1 MAYHPFRHLGLK
13 ILSIALA
20 GAIWLT
26 VGDQRAVER
35 TMRVPLEYH
44 NLPPNLELMASPPDT
59 VEVRL
64 RGPSGT
70 IGRLLP
76 GEVVAVLDLTSA
88 RSGTRLFHMLADE
101 VRVPYGVGVSQVNP
115 AALPL
120 TFEPSATR
128 IVPIVP
134 VVDGEPAP
142 GYRIGRILSSP
153 EQVAVIGPTSHVVGV
168 GSATTEPVSVANATA
183 NVIDRVVVGVANELV
198 RLDQPQNATI
208 SVEIVQVAEDKRLER
223 VSVATRGLGQ
233 GRSATVDPALV
244 VVVLRGA
251 RVALTPITT
260 ATAYVDVTGMAPGR
274 RYSLP
279 VKVDPIADVQ
289 VAAVEPATVA
299 VRVK

>member
-20 GAIWLT
+20 GALWLT

-44 NLPPNLELMASPPDT
+44 NLPTNLELMNSPPDT

-70 IGRLLP
+70 VGRLLP

-88 RSGTRLFHMLADE
+88 RAGSRLFHMLADE
-101 VRVPYGVGVSQVNP
+101 VRVPYGVGVSQVTP
-115 AALPL
+115 ASVPL
-120 TFEPSATR
+120 MFEPSATR
-128 IVPIVP
+128 TVP
-134 VVDGEPAP
+134 VVPVTDGNPAP

-153 EQVAVIGPTSHVVGV
+153 EQVAVVGPTSHIVGV
-168 GSATTEPVSVANATA
+168 TSATTEPVSVANVTT
-183 NVIDRVVVGVANELV
+183 NVVDRVVIGVSNELV
-198 RLDQPQNATI
+198 RLQQPQSATV
-208 SVEIVQVAEDKRLER
+208 SVEIVQVSEDKRLER
-223 VSVATRGLGQ
+223 VAVAARGLAE
-233 GRSATVDPALV
+233 GRSATIEPGSLA
-244 VVVLRGA
+244 VVLRGPRA
-251 RVALTPITT
+251 RLAPLTT

-274 RYSLP
+274 YSLP
-279 VKVDPIADVQ
+279 VQVDPIADVQ
-289 VAAVEPATVA
+289 TAAVEPAKVA

>member
-13 ILSIALA
+13 ILSLALA

-44 NLPPNLELMASPPDT
+44 NLPARLELMASPPDT

-88 RSGTRLFHMLADE
+88 RSGTRLFHLLADE

-115 AALPL
+115 AAVPL
-120 TFEPSATR
+120 TFEPSAKR
-128 IVPIVP
+128 AVPIVP
-134 VVDGEPAP
+134 VIDGEPAR

-153 EQVAVIGPTSHVVGV
+153 EQVTVVGPTSHVGGV
-168 GSATTEPVSVANATA
+168 ANATTEPISVANATA
-183 NVIDRVVVGVANELV
+183 TVIDRVVVGVANELV
-198 RLDQPQNATI
+198 RLEQPQSATV
-208 SVEIVQVAEDKRLER
+208 SVEIVQVAEDKRLEH
-223 VSVATRGLGQ
+223 VPVAARGLAK
-233 GRSATVDPALV
+233 GRSAVIEPAAV
-244 VVVLRGA
+244 VVVIRGA
-251 RVALTPITT
+251 RALLTPITT
-260 ATAYVDVTGMAPGR
+260 ATAYVDLTGMAPGHV
-274 RYSLP
+274 YSLP
-279 VKVDPIADVQ
+279 IKVDPIADVQ
-289 VAAVEPATVA
+289 VGAVEPATVA

>member
-13 ILSIALA
+13 VLSIALA

-44 NLPPNLELMASPPDT
+44 NLPTNLELMSSPQET

-76 GEVVAVLDLTSA
+76 GEVVAVLDLTAA
-88 RSGTRLFHMLADE
+88 RPGTRLFHMLADE
-101 VRVPYGVGVSQVNP
+101 VRVPYGVGVSQVTP

-120 TFEPSATR
+120 TFEPAAR
-128 IVPIVP
+128 RAVPVVP

-142 GYRIGRILSSP
+142 GYRVGRILSSP
-153 EQVAVIGPTSHVVGV
+153 EQVTVIGPTSHVDGV
-168 GSATTEPVSVANATA
+168 SSATTEPVSVANATT
-183 NVIDRVVVGVANELV
+183 NVVDRVVVGVANELV
-198 RLDQPQNATI
+198 RLEQPQSATV
-208 SVEIVQVAEDKRLER
+208 SVEIVQVAEDKRLDR
-223 VSVATRGLGQ
+223 VSVAARGLAE
-233 GRSATVDPALV
+233 GRSVTFEPATVA
-244 VVVLRGA
+244 VVLRGPHA
-251 RVALTPITT
+251 QVAPITT
-260 ATAYVDVTGMAPGR
+260 VTAHVDVTGMAAG

-279 VKVDPIADVQ
+279 VKVDPLTGVQ
-289 VAAVEPATVA
+289 VAAIEPATVA

>member
-44 NLPPNLELMASPPDT
+44 NLPAKLELMNSPPDT

-88 RSGTRLFHMLADE
+88 RSGTRLFHLLADE
-101 VRVPYGVGVSQVNP
+101 VRVPYGVGVAQVNP
-115 AALPL
+115 AAVPL
-120 TFEPSATR
+120 TFEPSAIR
-128 IVPIVP
+128 AVPIVP
-134 VVDGEPAP
+134 VVDGEPAA
-142 GYRIGRILSSP
+142 GYRIGRILASP
-153 EQVAVIGPTSHVVGV
+153 EQVMVVGPTSHVASIV
-168 GSATTEPVSVANATA
+168 SATTEPVSVAGATA
-183 NVIDRVVVGVANELV
+183 NVVDRVVVGVANELV
-198 RLDQPQNATI
+198 RLEQPQSATV
-208 SVEIVQVAEDKRLER
+208 SVEIVQVAEEKRLER
-223 VSVATRGLGQ
+223 VPVAARGLAE
-233 GRSATVDPALV
+233 GRSATVDPSSV
-244 VVVLRGA
+244 IVMLRGPRA
-251 RVALTPITT
+251 RLTEIAT
-260 ATAYVDVTGMAPGR
+260 ATAYVDATGMGPG

-279 VKVDPIADVQ
+279 VKVDPIADVL
-289 VAAVEPATVA
+289 VTAVEPAKVA

>member
-26 VGDQRAVER
+26 VGDQRAIER

-44 NLPPNLELMASPPDT
+44 NLPARLELMASPPDT

-88 RSGTRLFHMLADE
+88 RPGTRLFHLLADE
-101 VRVPYGVGVSQVNP
+101 VRVPYGVGVSQVIP
-115 AALPL
+115 AAVPL
-120 TFEPSATR
+120 TFELSAKR
-128 IVPIVP
+128 AVPIVP

-142 GYRIGRILSSP
+142 GYRIGRILASP
-153 EQVAVIGPTSHVVGV
+153 EQVTVIGPSSHVAGV
-168 GSATTEPVSVANATA
+168 ANATTEPVSVANATA
-183 NVIDRVVVGVANELV
+183 TVIDRVVVGVANELV
-198 RLDQPQNATI
+198 RL
-208 SVEIVQVAEDKRLER
+208 EQVP
-223 VSVATRGLGQ
+223 VAPRGLAE
-233 GRSATVDPALV
+233 GRSATLDPASL
-244 VVVLRGA
+244 VVVLRGPRA
-251 RVALTPITT
+251 RLTPITT
-260 ATAYVDVTGMAPGR
+260 ASAYVDLTGMAPG

-279 VKVDPIADVQ
+279 VKVDPMADVQ
-289 VAAVEPATVA
+289 VAAIQPATVA

>member
-44 NLPPNLELMASPPDT
+44 NLPAKLELMNSPPDT

-101 VRVPYGVGVSQVNP
+101 VRVPYGVGVAQVNP
-115 AALPL
+115 AAVPL

-128 IVPIVP
+128 AVPIVP

-153 EQVAVIGPTSHVVGV
+153 EQVMVVGPTSHVVSTA
-168 GSATTEPVSVANATA
+168 SATTEPVSVAGATA
-183 NVIDRVVVGVANELV
+183 NVVDRVVVGVANELV
-198 RLDQPQNATI
+198 RLEQPQSATV
-208 SVEIVQVAEDKRLER
+208 SVEIVQVAEEKRVER
-223 VSVATRGLGQ
+223 VPVSARGLAAN
-233 GRSATVDPALV
+233 RSATVDPASL
-244 VVVLRGA
+244 VVVLRGPRDLLA
-251 RVALTPITT
+251 PIAT
-260 ATAYVDVTGMAPGR
+260 ATAYIDVTGMGPG

-279 VKVDPIADVQ
+279 VKVDPIADVL
-289 VAAVEPATVA
+289 VTAVEPAQVA

>member
-44 NLPPNLELMASPPDT
+44 NMPANLELMPSPPDT

-76 GEVVAVLDLTSA
+76 GEVVAVLDLTAA
-88 RSGTRLFHMLADE
+88 RPGTRLFHMLSDE
-101 VRVPYGVGVSQVNP
+101 VRVPYSVGVSQVNP

-120 TFEPSATR
+120 TFEPAAR
-128 IVPIVP
+128 RAVPVVP

-142 GYRIGRILSSP
+142 GYRIGRIVSSP
-153 EQVAVIGPTSHVVGV
+153 EQVTVVGPTSHVVGV
-168 GSATTEPVSVANATA
+168 ASATTEAG
-183 NVIDRVVVGVANELV
+183 VGGQRHRQRGRSRRRRRRQRTGAA
-198 RLDQPQNATI
+198 RSA
-208 SVEIVQVAEDKRLER
+208 AERD
-223 VSVATRGLGQ
+223 GLG
-233 GRSATVDPALV
+233 GDR
-244 VVVLRGA
+244 
-251 RVALTPITT
+251 
-260 ATAYVDVTGMAPGR
+260 PGR
-274 RYSLP
+274 GG
-279 VKVDPIADVQ
+279 Q
-289 VAAVEPATVA
+289 AARSRAA
-299 VRVK
+299 

>member
-35 TMRVPLEYH
+35 SMRVPLEYH
-44 NLPPNLELMASPPDT
+44 NLPANLELMASPPDT

-88 RSGTRLFHMLADE
+88 RPGTRLFHMLADE
-101 VRVPYGVGVSQVNP
+101 VRVPYGVGVAQVNP

-128 IVPIVP
+128 SVP
-134 VVDGEPAP
+134 VVPVLDGQPAP
-142 GYRIGRILSSP
+142 GYRVGRIVSSP
-153 EQVAVIGPTSHVVGV
+153 EQVTVVGPSSHVVGIV
-168 GSATTEPVSVANATA
+168 NATTEPVSVATATA
-183 NVIDRVVVGVANELV
+183 TVIDRVVVGVADELV
-198 RLDQPQNATI
+198 RLDHPQIATV
-208 SVEIVQVAEDKRLER
+208 SVEIVPMAADKRLEG
-223 VSVATRGLGQ
+223 VPVTVRGLAAG
-233 GRSATVDPALV
+233 GGATIEPATV
-244 VVVLRGA
+244 VVVLRGPHA
-251 RVALTPITT
+251 RLAPVST
-260 ATAYVDVTGMAPGR
+260 ATAYVDVTGLPPGR
-274 RYSLP
+274 TRLP
-279 VKVDPIADVQ
+279 VKIDPIADVQ
-289 VAAVEPATVA
+289 LAAVEPATVA